1 MTTPSSTPQS
11 NDPAISATEN
21 AGAVTSLPVVD
32 AGSGPVYGDPVDGLV
47 RAAVADRP
55 LEEVAQLI
63 TLLEQSPLYA
73 RATVDA
79 LRAVGVNR
87 SVDDVTRLV
96 VLLTRPPRDAASAD
110 EAIRAAAESRPVE
123 DVTRLMALLQQAP
136 LEPHCGQEAVRAA
149 ATGRSVEELVELI
162 GRLAEERRGTQLLQT
177 ADTTAAGDDTGAGPR
192 DDAGAGRS
200 PAELPGAVR
209 VRSARRPHRS
219 GRLTAVALFVCA
231 VAHFPV
237 HQDGVSL
244 RRYGFVLGLSG
255 LCLLLGLLVAARP
268 TVPALTVAVLVPASL
283 AAVQLYAGRFD
294 TGRLADTLDLT
305 LAPAWCAGLA
315 AVCAALAA
323 LTALVVR
330 LASHTP
336 GRSAADRMLAE

>member
-1 MTTPSSTPQS
+1 MTSPTSTPQS
-11 NDPAISATEN
+11 NDPAIPATQN
-21 AGAVTSLPVVD
+21 AGPLSPAPVVG
-32 AGSGPVYGDPVDGLV
+32 GSGSAYGDPVDGLV

-63 TLLEQSPLYA
+63 ALLEQSPLYA

-79 LRAVGVNR
+79 RRAVGVNR

-96 VLLTRPPRDAASAD
+96 VLLTRPPRDGASAD
-110 EAIRAAAESRPVE
+110 EAIRAAAETRPVE

-149 ATGRSVEELVELI
+149 ATGRPVEELVELI
-162 GRLAEERRGTQLLQT
+162 GRLAEERKGTPTPQAT
-177 ADTTAAGDDTGAGPR
+177 EPAVPADDADQDGNPADLSALVHPRPAGP
-192 DDAGAGRS
+192 
-200 PAELPGAVR
+200 PVWPG
-209 VRSARRPHRS
+209 H
-219 GRLTAVALFVCA
+219 LTAVALLLCA
-231 VAHFPV
+231 AAHFPV

-244 RRYGFVLGLSG
+244 RRHGLVLALSG
-255 LCLLLGLLVAARP
+255 LCLLLGLLVAVRP
-268 TVPALTVAVLVPASL
+268 AVPVLAAAVLVPAAL
-283 AAVQLYAGRFD
+283 AAAQLYASRFD
-294 TGRLADTLDLT
+294 SGRLSGALDLA
-305 LAPAWCAGLA
+305 LAPSWIAGLA

-336 GRSAADRMLAE
+336 GRSAADRLPVE

>member
-1 MTTPSSTPQS
+1 MTIRSSTPQS
-11 NDPAISATEN
+11 NDPAIPATEN
-21 AGAVTSLPVVD
+21 AGSRSPASVALG
-32 AGSGPVYGDPVDGLV
+32 GSGSAYGDPVDGLV

-63 TLLEQSPLYA
+63 TLLEQSPQYA
-73 RATVDA
+73 GAMVDA

-96 VLLTRPPRDAASAD
+96 VLLTRPPRDEASAD
-110 EAIRAAAESRPVE
+110 ETIRAAAQNRPVE

-162 GRLAEERRGTQLLQT
+162 GRLAEERKGTPPPQAAEPAAA
-177 ADTTAAGDDTGAGPR
+177 ADDVDDVGQDRNPADLSGLVRREPAGPPVW
-192 DDAGAGRS
+192 
-200 PAELPGAVR
+200 PA
-209 VRSARRPHRS
+209 
-219 GRLTAVALFVCA
+219 RLTAVALLLCA

-237 HQDGVSL
+237 HQDDVSL
-244 RRYGFVLGLSG
+244 RRYGLVLGLSG
-255 LCLLLGLLVAARP
+255 LCLLLGLLVAVRP
-268 TVPALTVAVLVPASL
+268 AVPVLAAAVLVPAAL
-283 AAVQLYAGRFD
+283 AAAQLYASRFD
-294 TGRLADTLDLT
+294 SGRLSGTLDLT
-305 LAPAWCAGLA
+305 LAPAWIAGLT

-336 GRSAADRMLAE
+336 GRSAADRLLAE

>member
-1 MTTPSSTPQS
+1 MTSPSSTPQS
-11 NDPAISATEN
+11 NEPAIPATEN
-21 AGAVTSLPVVD
+21 AGPLSPAPVVVG
-32 AGSGPVYGDPVDGLV
+32 GSGSAYGDPVDGLV

-79 LRAVGVNR
+79 LRAVGVKR

-96 VLLTRPPRDAASAD
+96 VLLTRPPRDEASAD
-110 EAIRAAAESRPVE
+110 EAIRAAAETRPVE

-149 ATGRSVEELVELI
+149 ATGRPVEELVELI
-162 GRLAEERRGTQLLQT
+162 GRLAEERKGTPSPQSTEPAAPAEDAGQDRNP
-177 ADTTAAGDDTGAGPR
+177 ADLTGLVRHRPAGP
-192 DDAGAGRS
+192 
-200 PAELPGAVR
+200 PGW
-209 VRSARRPHRS
+209 P
-219 GRLTAVALFVCA
+219 GNLTALALLLCA
-231 VAHFPV
+231 AAHFPV

-244 RRYGFVLGLSG
+244 RRYGLVLGLTG
-255 LCLLLGLLVAARP
+255 LCLLLGLLVAVRP
-268 TVPALTVAVLVPASL
+268 AVPVLAAAVLVPAAL
-283 AAVQLYAGRFD
+283 AAAQLYASRFD
-294 TGRLADTLDLT
+294 SGRLSGALDLT
-305 LAPAWCAGLA
+305 LAPAWIAGLT

-336 GRSAADRMLAE
+336 GRSAADRLLVD

>member
-1 MTTPSSTPQS
+1 MTTPSSIPQS
-11 NDPAISATEN
+11 NDPAIPATEN
-21 AGAVTSLPVVD
+21 PGSLSSPTPVAV
-32 AGSGPVYGDPVDGLV
+32 GRSGPAYGDPVDGLV

-96 VLLTRPPRDAASAD
+96 VLLTRPPRDVASAD
-110 EAIRAAAESRPVE
+110 EAIHAAAETRPVE

-162 GRLAEERRGTQLLQT
+162 GRLAEERKGAPPSQT
-177 ADTTAAGDDTGAGPR
+177 THAPADDVDDVDGV
-192 DDAGAGRS
+192 DDAGLHRD
-200 PAELPGAVR
+200 PAARPGL
-209 VRSARRPHRS
+209 ARRRTARPPAWPA
-219 GRLTAVALFVCA
+219 RLTAVALLLCA
-231 VAHFPV
+231 VAHVPV

-244 RRYGFVLGLSG
+244 RRYGLVLGLAG
-255 LCLLLGLLVAARP
+255 LCLLLGLLVAVRP
-268 TVPALTVAVLVPASL
+268 AAPVLAAAVLVPAAL
-283 AAVQLYAGRFD
+283 AAAQLYASRFD
-294 TGRLADTLDLT
+294 SGRLSAALDLT
-305 LAPAWCAGLA
+305 LAPAWIAGLA

-323 LTALVVR
+323 LAALAVR
-330 LASHTP
+330 PASHAP
-336 GRSAADRMLAE
+336 GRSAADRLPAK

>member
-1 MTTPSSTPQS
+1 MTTRSSTPQS
-11 NDPAISATEN
+11 NDPAIPATEIT
-21 AGAVTSLPVVD
+21 GALSPAPVVG
-32 AGSGPVYGDPVDGLV
+32 GSGSAYGDPVDGLV

-96 VLLTRPPRDAASAD
+96 VLLTQPPRDVASAD
-110 EAIRAAAESRPVE
+110 DAIRAAAETRPVE

-162 GRLAEERRGTQLLQT
+162 GRLAEERKGAPPPQT
-177 ADTTAAGDDTGAGPR
+177 TEASAPSDDVDDADQDRNPANLPGLVRRRPAGPP
-192 DDAGAGRS
+192 GW
-200 PAELPGAVR
+200 PA
-209 VRSARRPHRS
+209 
-219 GRLTAVALFVCA
+219 RLTAVALLLCA

-244 RRYGFVLGLSG
+244 RRYGLVLGLSG
-255 LCLLLGLLVAARP
+255 LCLLLGLLVAVRP
-268 TVPALTVAVLVPASL
+268 AVPVLAGAVLVPAAL
-283 AAVQLYAGRFD
+283 AAAQLYASRFD
-294 TGRLADTLDLT
+294 SGRLSAALDLT
-305 LAPAWCAGLA
+305 LAPAWLAGLA

-336 GRSAADRMLAE
+336 RRSAADRLLAE

>member
-1 MTTPSSTPQS
+1 MTSPSSIPQS
-11 NDPAISATEN
+11 NDPAIPATEITGSLSP
-21 AGAVTSLPVVD
+21 APVAVGGR
-32 AGSGPVYGDPVDGLV
+32 GSTYGDPVDGLV

-96 VLLTRPPRDAASAD
+96 VLLTRPPRDVASAD
-110 EAIRAAAESRPVE
+110 EAIRAAAQTRPVE

-162 GRLAEERRGTQLLQT
+162 GRLAEERKGAPPPQT
-177 ADTTAAGDDTGAGPR
+177 TEASADHMDEV
-192 DDAGAGRS
+192 DDAGRHRDPAAG
-200 PAELPGAVR
+200 PGLVR
-209 VRSARRPHRS
+209 RRPARPPVWPA
-219 GRLTAVALFVCA
+219 GLTAVALFLCA

-244 RRYGFVLGLSG
+244 RRYGLVLGLAG
-255 LCLLLGLLVAARP
+255 LCLLLGLLVAVRP
-268 TVPALTVAVLVPASL
+268 AVPVLAAAVLVPAAL
-283 AAVQLYAGRFD
+283 AAAQLYASRFD
-294 TGRLADTLDLT
+294 SGRLSAALDLT
-305 LAPAWCAGLA
+305 LAPAWVAGLA

-323 LTALVVR
+323 LAALVVR

-336 GRSAADRMLAE
+336 GRSAADRLLAE

>member
-1 MTTPSSTPQS
+1 MTTPSSIPQS
-11 NDPAISATEN
+11 NDPAIPATEITGSLSP
-21 AGAVTSLPVVD
+21 APVAVG
-32 AGSGPVYGDPVDGLV
+32 GSGPAYGDPVDGLV

-96 VLLTRPPRDAASAD
+96 VLLTRPPREAASAD
-110 EAIRAAAESRPVE
+110 EAIRAAAETRPVE

-162 GRLAEERRGTQLLQT
+162 GRLAEERKGAPPSQATE
-177 ADTTAAGDDTGAGPR
+177 APVDDV
-192 DDAGAGRS
+192 DGAGRHRD
-200 PAELPGAVR
+200 PAARPGLVR
-209 VRSARRPHRS
+209 RRPARPPVWPT
-219 GRLTAVALFVCA
+219 RLTAVALLVCA
-231 VAHFPV
+231 VAHVPV
-237 HQDGVSL
+237 YQDGVSP
-244 RRYGFVLGLSG
+244 RRYGLVLGLAG
-255 LCLLLGLLVAARP
+255 LCLLLAPLVVVRPAVPVLVA
-268 TVPALTVAVLVPASL
+268 AVLVPAAL
-283 AAVQLYAGRFD
+283 AAAQLYASRFD
-294 TGRLADTLDLT
+294 SGRLSAALDLT
-305 LAPAWCAGLA
+305 LAPAWIAGLA

-323 LTALVVR
+323 LAALAVR

-336 GRSAADRMLAE
+336 GRSAADRLPVD

>member
-1 MTTPSSTPQS
+1 MTTSPSTPQS
-11 NDPAISATEN
+11 NDPAIPVTEN
-21 AGAVTSLPVVD
+21 TGSLSPLPVVAD
-32 AGSGPVYGDPVDGLV
+32 GSGSAYGDPVDGLV

-110 EAIRAAAESRPVE
+110 EAIRAAAETRPVE

-136 LEPHCGQEAVRAA
+136 LEPRCGQEALRAA

-162 GRLAEERRGTQLLQT
+162 GRLAEERRGSHPPQ
-177 ADTTAAGDDTGAGPR
+177 AAEPSAPVHDTDLGLPPIPT
-192 DDAGAGRS
+192 
-200 PAELPGAVR
+200 ELPGLVR
-209 VRSARRPHRS
+209 VRSARTPTWP
-219 GRLTAVALFVCA
+219 GRLTALALLACA

-237 HQDGVSL
+237 YQDGVSL
-244 RRYGFVLGLSG
+244 RRYGMVLGLSG
-255 LCLLLGLLVAARP
+255 LCLLLGLLVAVRP
-268 TVPALTVAVLVPASL
+268 AVPLLVGAVLLPAGL
-283 AAVQLYAGRFD
+283 AAAQLYASRFD
-294 TGRLADTLDLT
+294 AGRLSSTLDLS
-305 LAPAWCAGLA
+305 LAPAWVAGLA
-315 AVCAALAA
+315 AVCAALTA

-330 LASHTP
+330 LASP
-336 GRSAADRMLAE
+336 APRRSAANRLLAE

>member
-1 MTTPSSTPQS
+1 M
-11 NDPAISATEN
+11 
-21 AGAVTSLPVVD
+21 
-32 AGSGPVYGDPVDGLV
+32 DGLV

-96 VLLTRPPRDAASAD
+96 VLLTQPPRDVASAD
-110 EAIRAAAESRPVE
+110 EAIRAAAETRPVE

-162 GRLAEERRGTQLLQT
+162 GRLAQERKGAPPPQT
-177 ADTTAAGDDTGAGPR
+177 TETAAPTDDADDADQDRNPANLPGLVRRRPAGPPLR
-192 DDAGAGRS
+192 
-200 PAELPGAVR
+200 PA
-209 VRSARRPHRS
+209 
-219 GRLTAVALFVCA
+219 RLTAVALLLCA
-231 VAHFPV
+231 GAHFPV

-244 RRYGFVLGLSG
+244 RRYGLVLGLAG
-255 LCLLLGLLVAARP
+255 LCVLLGLLVAVRP
-268 TVPALTVAVLVPASL
+268 SVPVLAGAVLVPAAL
-283 AAVQLYAGRFD
+283 AAAQLYASRFD
-294 TGRLADTLDLT
+294 SGRLSAALDLT
-305 LAPAWCAGLA
+305 LAPAWIAGLA

-336 GRSAADRMLAE
+336 GRSAADRLLAE

>member
-1 MTTPSSTPQS
+1 MTTRSSTPQS
-11 NDPAISATEN
+11 NDPAIPSTEN
-21 AGAVTSLPVVD
+21 ATTSIPLPVVD
-32 AGSGPVYGDPVDGLV
+32 GASGPAYGDPVDGLV

-149 ATGRSVEELVELI
+149 ATGRSVEDLVELI
-162 GRLAEERRGTQLLQT
+162 GRLAEERRGAHPAQATEPSAPVAETDQDPAPAVLPGRMRLRP
-177 ADTTAAGDDTGAGPR
+177 AGP
-192 DDAGAGRS
+192 AAW
-200 PAELPGAVR
+200 P
-209 VRSARRPHRS
+209 
-219 GRLTAVALFVCA
+219 GRLTALALLVCA

-255 LCLLLGLLVAARP
+255 LCLLLGLLVAVRP
-268 TVPALTVAVLVPASL
+268 AVPVLAVAVLVPAAL
-283 AAVQLYAGRFD
+283 AAAELYASRFD
-294 TGRLADTLDLT
+294 AGRLSSALDLT
-305 LAPAWCAGLA
+305 LAPAWLAGLA

-336 GRSAADRMLAE
+336 RRSAADRLLAE

>member
-1 MTTPSSTPQS
+1 MTTPSSIPQS
-11 NDPAISATEN
+11 NDPAIPAKEITGSLSPAPVA
-21 AGAVTSLPVVD
+21 AG
-32 AGSGPVYGDPVDGLV
+32 GSGPAYGDPVDGLV

-96 VLLTRPPRDAASAD
+96 VLLSRPPRDVASAD
-110 EAIRAAAESRPVE
+110 EAIRAAAETRPVE

-162 GRLAEERRGTQLLQT
+162 GRLAEERKGAPPPQ
-177 ADTTAAGDDTGAGPR
+177 AMEAVAPVDDVA
-192 DDAGAGRS
+192 DAGRHRDPAARS
-200 PAELPGAVR
+200 GLVR
-209 VRSARRPHRS
+209 RRPARPPVRPA
-219 GRLTAVALFVCA
+219 RLTAVALLLCA
-231 VAHFPV
+231 VAHVPV
-237 HQDGVSL
+237 HQEGVSL
-244 RRYGFVLGLSG
+244 RRYGLVLGLAG
-255 LCLLLGLLVAARP
+255 LCLLLGLLVAVRP
-268 TVPALTVAVLVPASL
+268 AVPVLVAAVLVPAAL
-283 AAVQLYAGRFD
+283 AAAQLYASRFD
-294 TGRLADTLDLT
+294 SGRLSAALDLT
-305 LAPAWCAGLA
+305 LAPDWIAGLA

-323 LTALVVR
+323 LAALVVR
-330 LASHTP
+330 LAPHTP
-336 GRSAADRMLAE
+336 GRSAADRLPAE

>member
-1 MTTPSSTPQS
+1 MSTRSSTPQS
-11 NDPAISATEN
+11 NDPAIPATEN
-21 AGAVTSLPVVD
+21 TGSLSPLPVVEG
-32 AGSGPVYGDPVDGLV
+32 ASGPAAYGDPVDGLV

-136 LEPHCGQEAVRAA
+136 LQPHCGQEAVRAA
-149 ATGRSVEELVELI
+149 ATGRPVEELVDLI
-162 GRLAEERRGTQLLQT
+162 GRLAEERRGTHPPQAAEPATPVDDVDPAPVPAGLTGPVRPRSRT
-177 ADTTAAGDDTGAGPR
+177 A
-192 DDAGAGRS
+192 
-200 PAELPGAVR
+200 PAWP
-209 VRSARRPHRS
+209 
-219 GRLTAVALFVCA
+219 GRLTALALLICA

-237 HQDGVSL
+237 HQDGVSV
-244 RRYGFVLGLSG
+244 RRYGLVLGLSA

-268 TVPALTVAVLVPASL
+268 ALPVLAGAVLLPAAL
-283 AAVQLYAGRFD
+283 AASQLYASRFAS
-294 TGRLADTLDLT
+294 GRLAGALDLT
-305 LAPAWCAGLA
+305 LAPAWLAGLA

-336 GRSAADRMLAE
+336 RRSAADRLLAE